1 MKAPI
6 FKLDGSSGTELE
18 LPQIFSAPVRQDLAS
33 RVFWMAFTHKLQP
46 QGVDPWA
53 GMRTSARTYNPPTG
67 RGISRVPRVQGDRH
81 PRSGMAAGIAMVV
94 GGRQAHPPR
103 SEKRIWK
110 RINRKERRLAIA
122 AAIAATARKELVNAR
137 GHRAE
142 GIANLPLVVTDSIQ
156 SLTKAKDLRSSLR
169 SLGLSEE
176 LSRLAKGR
184 KRNSGKPALRGR
196 VHRVPTGPLVVVA
209 DDHGISRA
217 AGALGL
223 DSTRA
228 KDLNIMLLAPGGEAG
243 RLVIWSESA
252 IGQIAP
258 VIQEAG
264 DRLFMS
270 GTANR

>member
-1 MKAPI
+1 M
-6 FKLDGSSGTELE
+6 
-18 LPQIFSAPVRQDLAS
+18 
-33 RVFWMAFTHKLQP
+33 
-46 QGVDPWA
+46 
-53 GMRTSARTYNPPTG
+53 
-67 RGISRVPRVQGDRH
+67 
-81 PRSGMAAGIAMVV
+81 
-94 GGRQAHPPR
+94 
-103 SEKRIWK
+103 
-110 RINRKERRLAIA
+110 
-122 AAIAATARKELVNAR
+122 NAR

-169 SLGLSEE
+169 SLGLSDE

-258 VIQEAG
+258 VIQEVP
-264 DRLFMS
+264 R
-270 GTANR
+270 